1 MYSWWA
7 EQGASMEAAG
17 PQTTGPTSDR
27 ARDSE
32 EQEET
37 IQRLPT
43 SAIDRQYSATPPD
56 VPRRVYILG
65 TGSVGKLVAHALRG
79 IPNPPPIT
87 LLLHRYKLL
96 EAWRRGK
103 QQITVQDGEFTVP
116 RSGYEVELTP
126 EVRRQHGVELRD
138 DVPDVYDIRDDT
150 NLRSDE
156 AAQLLKLQ
164 QEQEEKNSFSLEELR
179 SHDNIKVSERKQ
191 YYSRPEISR
200 ALQFISDEPIH
211 NLIVTT
217 KAVATIAALTRITH
231 RIDSST
237 TICFLQNGMGIVDD
251 VNKELFPNPDVR
263 PTYVQGIVSHG
274 VNVPPEVGES
284 DPFFAVHA
292 GHGTIALGLVIPGDV
307 PRNADGDAHKTEDL
321 DTPSAR
327 YLVRT
332 LTRTPVLCATAF
344 TPTELLQQ
352 QLEKLAVNS
361 VINPLTSLI
370 DARNGAILNNQ
381 FFSRT
386 MRLLLA
392 ETSFIIRNL
401 PELRNI
407 PNVNARFSGSR
418 LEHLVIK
425 QAFKTK
431 DNVSSMLADV
441 RAGKRP
447 EIEYINGYIVKRGE
461 EIGIKAVVN
470 YSILNLVLGK
480 SKVAGQ
486 ELEMQ
491 VPLLDNLNPG

>member
-1 MYSWWA
+1 
-7 EQGASMEAAG
+7 MEAAS
-17 PQTTGPTSDR
+17 PQTTGATSGT
-27 ARDSE
+27 AHDSE
-32 EQEET
+32 EQDET
-37 IQRLPT
+37 VQRRPM
-43 SAIDRQYSATPPD
+43 SAIDRQYTATPPD

-65 TGSVGKLVAHALRG
+65 SGSVGKLVAHALRG

-96 EAWRRGK
+96 EAWQRGK
-103 QQITVQDGEFTVP
+103 KQITVQDGEFKVP
-116 RSGYEVELTP
+116 RGGYEVELTP

-138 DVPDVYDIRDDT
+138 DGPEVYDTRDDT
-150 NLRSDE
+150 GLRSDE
-156 AAQLLKLQ
+156 AAKLLKLQ
-164 QEQEEKNSFSLEELR
+164 QEQEENNGFVLEEPQGQ
-179 SHDNIKVSERKQ
+179 DNIKVSERKQ
-191 YYSRPEISR
+191 YYSRPEYSR
-200 ALQFISDEPIH
+200 ALQFITDEPIH

-217 KAVATIAALTRITH
+217 KAATTIAALTRIKH

-251 VNKELFPNPDVR
+251 VNKELFPDPDVR
-263 PTYVQGIVSHG
+263 PTYVQGIITHG

-292 GHGTIALGLVIPGDV
+292 GHGTIALGLVIPRDV
-307 PRNADGDAHKTEDL
+307 PRNADGDAHQTEDL
-321 DTPSAR
+321 DNPSAR

-370 DARNGAILNNQ
+370 DARNGAILNNH
-381 FFSRT
+381 FLART
-386 MRLLLA
+386 MHLLLA
-392 ETSFIIRNL
+392 ETSLIIRNL

-407 PNVNARFSGSR
+407 PNVNTRFSASR
-418 LEHLVIK
+418 LKQLVIN
-425 QAFKTK
+425 QAFKSK

-441 RAGKRP
+441 RAGKRT

-470 YSILNLVLGK
+470 YSMHTVVQGK
-480 SKVAGQ
+480 AKVAGQ
-486 ELEMQ
+486 ELETE
-491 VPLLDNLNPG
+491 VPVLDDLNPG